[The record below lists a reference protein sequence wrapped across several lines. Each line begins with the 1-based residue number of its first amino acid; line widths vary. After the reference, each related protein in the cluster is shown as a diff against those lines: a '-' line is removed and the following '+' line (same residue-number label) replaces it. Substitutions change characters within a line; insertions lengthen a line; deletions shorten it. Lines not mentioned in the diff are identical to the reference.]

1 MCITY
6 VHSQNN
12 KAGGESGMKAIGHLG
27 NKALKAIEKIA
38 RSEVKKIAYGWPPE
52 CAGWYHQPKRPV
64 RQTEK

>member
-1 MCITY
+1 
-6 VHSQNN
+6 
-12 KAGGESGMKAIGHLG
+12 MKAIGHLG